1 MDLKKKYTQETGEKP
16 YCWTKSG
23 MYVKS
28 GSYSDG
34 YVKWLEKQL
43 LIIEDDYF
51 QHLPDVPKKIKDI
64 VDNHPENDY
73 SYENQKS
80 LIDSL
85 EENGWTCSFGLDGSR
100 YDLQPLD

>member
-1 MDLKKKYTQETGEKP
+1 MDLKKKYTEETGEKP

-43 LIIEDDYF
+43 LIHSVEA
-51 QHLPDVPKKIKDI
+51 
-64 VDNHPENDY
+64 N
-73 SYENQKS
+73 S
-80 LIDSL
+80 
-85 EENGWTCSFGLDGSR
+85 
-100 YDLQPLD
+100 

>member
-1 MDLKKKYTQETGEKP
+1 MDLKKKYTEDTGEKP

-43 LIIEDDYF
+43 LIHSVVSTFKCDCGCT
-51 QHLPDVPKKIKDI
+51 
-64 VDNHPENDY
+64 NHYKNE
-73 SYENQKS
+73 
-80 LIDSL
+80 IHDSIMCADCGTVYA
-85 EENGWTCSFGLDGSR
+85 NV
-100 YDLQPLD
+100 

>member
-1 MDLKKKYTQETGEKP
+1 MDLKKKYTEDTGEKP

-43 LIIEDDYF
+43 LI
-51 QHLPDVPKKIKDI
+51 HSVVVPKGTLCECGKEYSDNDKEHGMCHKCWKEIKD
-64 VDNHPENDY
+64 
-73 SYENQKS
+73 
-80 LIDSL
+80 
-85 EENGWTCSFGLDGSR
+85 
-100 YDLQPLD
+100 